1 MISYR
6 ILIVDDEK
14 SQRDMLAG
22 SLKKEGYSVATA
34 ESGFEAIKFC
44 QDKHFEVALI
54 DLKMPGM
61 DGIELL
67 KKLKE
72 INPEIPVIIM
82 TAYGTIETAVE
93 AMKLGAYHYVSKP
106 INLDELK
113 LNVKKALD
121 NHNL

>member
-22 SLKKEGYSVATA
+22 SLEREGYSVTTA
-34 ESGFEAIKFC
+34 ESGFEAIELC
-44 QDKHFEVALI
+44 ENRYFEVALI

-67 KKLKE
+67 QKLRGM
-72 INPEIPVIIM
+72 NPEIQAIM
-82 TAYGTIETAVE
+82 ITAYGSIESAVE
-93 AMKLGAYHYVSKP
+93 AMRLGAYHYVNKP
-106 INLDELK
+106 INLDEL
-113 LNVKKALD
+113 
-121 NHNL
+121 